1 MKPIR
6 MLKRLGLTAAGVAA
20 LRYWQLDRTTPNP
33 FRYFLPMEVHAVGES
48 YVLVR
53 RAAGQPRLSVVCV
66 PGFLEDVWYFRN
78 YLIDTTVEVILV
90 GNSDYHLPV
99 VQAKPQVPSWAQ
111 PNPHEV
117 GTIEYDAA
125 VLNQALE
132 HLVTAQR
139 VKLHGHSRGGAVL
152 LEAALQRLD
161 LHEHS
166 PRELDYVLEAPVLP
180 LGEVHP
186 LLAFAAKPVGLWLL
200 PVLMPMLRRVPMR
213 LIGPLLLGP
222 PRGDKMDI
230 MARLWLNP
238 RRARTVVTN
247 VVNLVDWMHQ
257 HRTDVYQHLRG
268 GRIII
273 PAKDR
278 ILSRP
283 FMMYSARRAKP
294 RLQMVETRK
303 TYHMISQDD
312 PTVVG
317 ELTP

>member
-6 MLKRLGLTAAGVAA
+6 TLKRLGLTAAAMAA
-20 LRYWQLDRTTPNP
+20 YRYWQLDRETPNP
-33 FRYFLPMEVHAVGES
+33 FAHFLPMEVYALGAS

-53 RAAGQPRLSVVCV
+53 RAAGQPRHSIVCV
-66 PGFLEDVWYFRN
+66 PGFLEDIWYFRN
-78 YLIDTTVEVILV
+78 YLIDTSLEVVLIS
-90 GNSDYHLPV
+90 NSDYHLPL
-99 VQAKPQVPSWAQ
+99 VQAKPEVPGWAQ
-111 PNPHEV
+111 TNAYQV

-132 HLVTAQR
+132 HLVMAPC

-152 LEAALQRLD
+152 LEAALQRPD
-161 LHEHS
+161 LHENS
-166 PRELDYVLEAPVLP
+166 TRELDYVLEAPVLP
-180 LGEVHP
+180 QGEVHP
-186 LLAFAAKPVGLWLL
+186 LLAFVTNPIGLWLL
-200 PVLMPMLRRVPMR
+200 PILMPMLRMAPMR

-247 VVNLVDWMHQ
+247 IDNLVNWMHQ
-257 HRTDVYQHLRG
+257 HRIDVYRHLRG

-294 RLQMVETRK
+294 RLQMVETRR

-317 ELTP
+317 EFTP